1 MKRVR
6 ELLDLDMELESSKPN
21 SNDTMYAVFA
31 VFGKWEA
38 GRPTRNRLSLSAP
51 VVDLLIPLRIK
62 KSSSSFFTWFVLNFV
77 HSLQPQLFVVI
88 YIDIDINFWK
98 V

>member
-31 VFGKWEA
+31 VFGK
-38 GRPTRNRLSLSAP
+38 
-51 VVDLLIPLRIK
+51 
-62 KSSSSFFTWFVLNFV
+62 
-77 HSLQPQLFVVI
+77 
-88 YIDIDINFWK
+88 
-98 V
+98 